1 MRKLVLGGIA
11 VITLAIGAGT
21 PSWAETMSDK
31 RPEGLAGLSVAT
43 FAGGCFWCVESGFE
57 KVPGVKEAISGY
69 TGGDEVDPTYKQV
82 AGGYTGHTE
91 AVQVYYDPAVVSYE
105 GLLQAYWRIFDPTD
119 GTGSFYDRGPQYRPG
134 IFVANDAERRLA
146 EKSRADLDASGRFDK
161 PIAVEI
167 VALREFYQAEDYHQD
182 YYKKNPIRYTLYTTG
197 SGRTDFVEKAWGKD
211 LKVDYSKY
219 RGQSGTMEKEM
230 EKTMD
235 KPLQKSSSENRYVKP
250 SETEIRNRL
259 TPLQYK
265 VTQEDGTERPFQN
278 EYWDNKRAG
287 IYVDIVT
294 GEPLFSST
302 DKFRSGTG
310 WPSFTQPIKG
320 GVLTEHTDRS
330 FFMTRTE
337 VRSKIGDSHL
347 GHVFDDGPAPTGLR
361 YCINSASLKFIP
373 VEELA
378 GRGYGEFAG
387 LFAGNRQQVSR

>member
-1 MRKLVLGGIA
+1 MKKLFFGGIA
-11 VITLAIGAGT
+11 VLALALGVGTL
-21 PSWAETMSDK
+21 SWAETKPDK

-43 FAGGCFWCVESGFE
+43 FAGGCFWCVEAGFE

-69 TGGDEVDPTYKQV
+69 TGGDEIDPTYKQV
-82 AGGYTGHTE
+82 SGGLTSHTE
-91 AVQVYYDPAVVSYE
+91 AVQVYYDPAVISYE

-134 IFVANDAERRLA
+134 IFVANDEERRLA
-146 EKSRADLDASGRFDK
+146 EKSRADLEASGRFDE

-167 VALREFYQAEDYHQD
+167 VALERFYDAEDYHQD
-182 YYKKNPIRYTLYTTG
+182 YYKKNPVRYTLYTNG
-197 SGRTDFVEKAWGKD
+197 SGRTDFVETTWGED

-219 RGQSGTMEKEM
+219 RGQTGTMEKGM

-235 KPLQKSSSENRYVKP
+235 KPLQKSSSETRYVKP
-250 SETEIRNRL
+250 SDADIRERL

-310 WPSFTQPIKG
+310 WPSFTQPIRD

-330 FFMTRTE
+330 FFMTRIE

-361 YCINSASLKFIP
+361 YCINSASLKFVP

-378 GRGYGEFAG
+378 SRGYGEFAG